1 MILVSHVEHVQ
12 VAAQLALSQRE
23 TDSSL
28 SMLILAS
35 LVEHVL
41 ETAQLA
47 LFQKANKNF
56 YVKKDTERFSVSFFR
71 GKIYM
76 VPFVMVFAYGGL
88 L

>member
-12 VAAQLALSQRE
+12 VA
-23 TDSSL
+23 
-28 SMLILAS
+28 
-35 LVEHVL
+35 
-41 ETAQLA
+41 AQLA